1 MTGHWN
7 YFDFGFFDVELKL
20 FEHNRVH
27 VCFSNYNSLRYTL
40 NFEISI
46 SSMLLYRK
54 LRFTVSISLFKSV
67 LMYSKEFFE

>member
-46 SSMLLYRK
+46 SSICSFIENYA
-54 LRFTVSISLFKSV
+54 SLFQSPY
-67 LMYSKEFFE
+67 LNPF